1 MAMKVLV
8 PVDGTEHAANVAHQM
23 HEQYGDDADI
33 ILGHV
38 TRAADQVPVFPMR
51 ISSVIGQADAAA
63 RQGVKLRIARIEGES
78 VVDAIVE
85 LARQEQVDV
94 IAMFTDPTR
103 PESER
108 PAGPFAARVAEL
120 SGIEVRVFEP
130 ADLT

>member
-63 RQGVKLRIARIEGES
+63 RQGVKLRIAKIEGES
-78 VVDAIVE
+78 VADAIVE
-85 LARQEQVDV
+85 LAMRERVDV
-94 IAMFTDPTR
+94 IAMLTDPTR

-108 PAGPFAARVAEL
+108 TSGPLDARVEEL
-120 SGIEVRVFEP
+120 
-130 ADLT
+130 